1 MEEVSIGALG
11 AIIPE
16 IILLLGGILVL
27 LLDTAAAGD
36 EEQNS
41 GGSYMAVSIIF
52 LLVATVGAL
61 LQLLPFVN
69 PTAAL
74 LDDGA
79 GEVREALS
87 MITID
92 PFSLFFKVTIY
103 AGMSLVAIAGGAYM
117 NKRATGRGEFW
128 TLFVFVTLAM
138 GMAVSANN
146 LLLLFLSIEFLSIT
160 SYILAGFLR
169 ENDFSAEAGVKYFLY
184 GSVAS
189 AVMLYG
195 MSLLY
200 GVGGSI
206 YLADIA
212 AVFAAGEDLS
222 AIAYPAILLTL
233 VGFGFKTS
241 LAPFYQWAPDTYDGA
256 PTPVT
261 AYLST
266 ASKAVGFAVLIRVFV
281 IAFGSFRAEWVP
293 ILAGLSILTM
303 TLGNLLAFQQD
314 NVKRMLAYSSVA
326 QAGYIL
332 MGLVA
337 FVTTDLF
344 SDVNL
349 LPMNGINGVMIYL
362 FAYLFTN
369 VGAFMVVMAVEEH
382 TGSTQ
387 IEEYRGLYRRSPA
400 LALAMLVFLL
410 SLTGIPLTG
419 GFVGKFY
426 VFGAAVQ
433 RQYFWLVGFG
443 AINVAIGAGYY
454 LRIASAMFEGLMDS
468 SETRDET
475 GNLTVVDDSGDSDS
489 RDERMPVSIPV
500 QLALTVCVL
509 LTLWIGIYPPNI
521 IEWANVASRQLI
533 SLSF

>member
-1 MEEVSIGALG
+1 MDVAQQVTIGSLGSIV
-11 AIIPE
+11 PE
-16 IILLLGGILVL
+16 LILLLGGILVL
-27 LLDTAAAGD
+27 LLDTAASGNK
-36 EEQNS
+36 EQSS
-41 GGSYMAVSIIF
+41 GGSYMAVGVVF
-52 LLVATVGAL
+52 LFIATVGTL
-61 LQLLPFVN
+61 LQLIPFIN

-74 LDDGA
+74 GEA
-79 GEVREALS
+79 GTARTVLS
-87 MITID
+87 MISLD
-92 PFSLFFKVTIY
+92 PFALFFKLIIY
-103 AGMSLVAIAGGAYM
+103 AGMSLVALAGGDYM
-117 NKRATGRGEFW
+117 NRRATGRGEFW
-128 TLFVFVTLAM
+128 TLFLFVTLAM

-189 AVMLYG
+189 SVMLYG

-206 YLADIA
+206 YLTDIA
-212 AVFAAGEDLS
+212 AAFTEGGESLV
-222 AIAYPAILLTL
+222 AIGLPAILLTL

-241 LAPFYQWAPDTYDGA
+241 LAPFYQWAPDVYEGA

-266 ASKAVGFAVLIRVFV
+266 ASKTVGFAVLIRVFV
-281 IAFGSFRAEWVP
+281 VALGSFRADWVP
-293 ILAGLSILTM
+293 ILGGLSILTM
-303 TLGNLLAFQQD
+303 TLGNLIALRQTS
-314 NVKRMLAYSSVA
+314 VKRMLAYSSVA

-337 FVTTDLF
+337 YVTTDLY
-344 SDVNL
+344 SNVDAL
-349 LPMNGINGVMIYL
+349 AMNGLNGVMIYL

-387 IEEYRGLYRRSPA
+387 YEQYRGLYRRAPA

-419 GFVGKFY
+419 GFMGKFF

-433 RQYFWLVGFG
+433 RQYFWLVGIG
-443 AINVAIGAGYY
+443 VINVAISAGYY
-454 LRIASAMFEGLMDS
+454 LRIVGVMFEGVMDS
-468 SETRDET
+468 GEE
-475 GNLTVVDDSGDSDS
+475 GEEAN
-489 RDERMPVSIPV
+489 DERMPVSIPV
-500 QLALTVCVL
+500 QLSLTICVL
-509 LTLWIGIYPPNI
+509 LTLWIGIYPFSI
-521 IEWANVASRQLI
+521 INWANVASRQLI
-533 SLSF
+533 ALSF